1 MTRQEA
7 VWHANHVFN
16 IVIER
21 CINAQNLK
29 DAREFDEAK
38 QIVIEALQ
46 QEPKRG
52 EWLDAREEDPC
63 WFICSECKTMVD
75 ADYNYC
81 PHCGAKMESDGE

>member
-1 MTRQEA
+1 MTRKEL
-7 VWHANHVFN
+7 VREINLILEEYGHRLDE
-16 IVIER
+16 IE
-21 CINAQNLK
+21 IKALNQ
-29 DAREFDEAK
+29 AK
-38 QIVIEALQ
+38 EALQ

-81 PHCGAKMESDGE
+81 PHCGCAMERGEEE